1 MPGDL
6 PTKPRE
12 VVTYVGRRAA
22 AWAEGGGAIGITP
35 AQAEAVTLALAD
47 AEAALAR
54 ALALRQE
61 AKAATEA
68 FYQRARRL
76 RQAAAVVVRTAR
88 TRSRADDTIEPTLA
102 AELRPV
108 RTPRRSAGRPA
119 TPTRVRANFLD
130 GHGRVEIRW
139 HAAQPEGVRRVMYQV
154 ARSVTMHEP
163 SGGGGGVGRGG
174 GGAHDEGGTPHR
186 ASDAGAARTSRT
198 ARTTRASRTSPL
210 TLLGFTGS
218 KRFVD
223 PGLPVGAASVRYVIT
238 PIRGG
243 RNGEPGPAAEV
254 VLVIAG

>member
-12 VVTYVGRRAA
+12 VVTFVGRRAA

-163 SGGGGGVGRGG
+163 SGGGGSA
-174 GGAHDEGGTPHR
+174 AHDDGGTPHR

-198 ARTTRASRTSPL
+198 PRATRASRTSLL
-210 TLLGFTGS
+210 TVLGFTGS

>member
-88 TRSRADDTIEPTLA
+88 TRSRDDDTIEPTLA

-154 ARSVTMHEP
+154 ARSVTMHERA
-163 SGGGGGVGRGG
+163 GAAGVVH
-174 GGAHDEGGTPHR
+174 HDEGGTPHR
-186 ASDAGAARTSRT
+186 ASSTGTARTSRT
-198 ARTTRASRTSPL
+198 TRATRASRTSPL
-210 TLLGFTGS
+210 TVLGFTGS